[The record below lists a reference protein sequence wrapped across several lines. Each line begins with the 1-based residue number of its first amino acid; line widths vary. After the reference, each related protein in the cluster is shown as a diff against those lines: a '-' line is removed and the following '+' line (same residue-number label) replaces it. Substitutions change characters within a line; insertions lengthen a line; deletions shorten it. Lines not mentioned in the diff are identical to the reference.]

1 MFRTFLLLL
10 SSLCRFFFFFFK
22 QKTAYEMRISDW
34 SSDVCSSDLA
44 LAAACG
50 LDFGLGSNDARRARI
65 GFLHSL
71 CQRQP
76 GGERP
81 RPDGLTG
88 RRRGADKGRIL
99 RLCGGGRTIDGG
111 HKRRERRA
119 GKYLFP
125 EKETPDDS
133 REWRCTP
140 ACTYLARKEMRRRK
154 VHNR

>member
-34 SSDVCSSDLA
+34 SSDVAITGLA

-81 RPDGLTG
+81 RPDGLTV
-88 RRRGADKGRIL
+88 RRRGAEKGRIL
-99 RLCGGGRTIDGG
+99 PLLGGGLTIDRGPRTRQI
-111 HKRRERRA
+111 RRST
-119 GKYLFP
+119 LFFHEQTNLP
-125 EKETPDDS
+125 HPQHS
-133 REWRCTP
+133 
-140 ACTYLARKEMRRRK
+140 
-154 VHNR
+154 